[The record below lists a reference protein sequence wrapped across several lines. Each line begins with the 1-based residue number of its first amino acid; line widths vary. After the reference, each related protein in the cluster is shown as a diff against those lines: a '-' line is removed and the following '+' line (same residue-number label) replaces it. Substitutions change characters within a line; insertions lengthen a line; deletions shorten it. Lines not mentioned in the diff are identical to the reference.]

1 MNKKE
6 KIKFYQTQI
15 AFSQEMQ
22 AVAQQNYSLA
32 ARLENSA
39 KSALLELGAPEEQGR
54 KVKHQLPE
62 KERMTLLSN
71 LTGNHG
77 KSN

>member
-15 AFSQEMQ
+15 ANSKEMQ
-22 AVAQQNYSLA
+22 AVAMQNFSLA
-32 ARLENSA
+32 ARLEDSA
-39 KSALLELGAPEEQGR
+39 KSALQVLGAPEEQGR

-62 KERMTLLSN
+62 KERMKLLSN
-71 LTGNHG
+71 LTGTHG
-77 KSN
+77 RSN